1 MVGITKDDGALPSRG
16 LGGASEKSG
25 LLVVLGYIGA
35 QTWLPIVGVVADM
48 YRGGDLALS
57 GLNPLLFSYL
67 VVLGTTACA
76 ASFARWR
83 DEWSRGVFGAFA
95 GALAAIAGAALL
107 LVPERGASVAVAVL
121 RVVSG
126 ALLGL
131 GGGLL
136 TMVWSER
143 FGRLDAP
150 ARSRV
155 SFLVVLAACLLA
167 AFAQSIG
174 IHWLLLAVV
183 AVFSAV
189 SSALFMVSASRGE
202 APAKTSSPVTHLQ
215 GAFVRII
222 ASYGLF
228 GLVFALMITQFLIAR
243 HGHALS
249 WTWLLSLSGVVISLV
264 VEVVAKAL
272 LKQGFSWLL
281 LLRFAAIPVLVAFY
295 PFDAGS
301 EFSLRFAMGASAV
314 ALWVYLSLVVGVAAE
329 AAGQIRVPFAIVWG
343 VALGALALGAAL
355 GSSLALMM
363 ESLDLQGHVS
373 VTAIA
378 AMVLAV
384 IASDVVLTRGSLAR
398 AYKRAVTAAGGKEA
412 ESADGGTP
420 FDERVAA
427 VAEVYALTE
436 REAEV
441 LGILARGH
449 GLGRVQEVLF
459 IAEGT
464 AITHRRHIYQK
475 LDVHSKAELID
486 LVSGFGDDGIDD
498 D

>member
-1 MVGITKDDGALPSRG
+1 M
-16 LGGASEKSG
+16 
-25 LLVVLGYIGA
+25 
-35 QTWLPIVGVVADM
+35 
-48 YRGGDLALS
+48 
-57 GLNPLLFSYL
+57 
-67 VVLGTTACA
+67 
-76 ASFARWR
+76 
-83 DEWSRGVFGAFA
+83 
-95 GALAAIAGAALL
+95 
-107 LVPERGASVAVAVL
+107 
-121 RVVSG
+121 SG

-202 APAKTSSPVTHLQ
+202 AAAKTSSPVTHLQ

-249 WTWLLSLSGVVISLV
+249 WTWFLSLSGVVISLV

-281 LLRFAAIPVLVAFY
+281 LLRFAAIPILVAFY

-314 ALWVYLSLVVGVAAE
+314 ALWVYLSLVVGIAAE

-343 VALGALALGAAL
+343 VALGAAL

>member
-1 MVGITKDDGALPSRG
+1 MVGITKDDGALPSQG

-249 WTWLLSLSGVVISLV
+249 WTWFLSLSGVVISLV

-281 LLRFAAIPVLVAFY
+281 LLRFAAIPILVAFY

-343 VALGALALGAAL
+343 CGSGRACSGRGFGVEFGAYDGEPRSP
-355 GSSLALMM
+355 GPR
-363 ESLDLQGHVS
+363 ERDGH
-373 VTAIA
+373 
-378 AMVLAV
+378 
-384 IASDVVLTRGSLAR
+384 
-398 AYKRAVTAAGGKEA
+398 
-412 ESADGGTP
+412 
-420 FDERVAA
+420 
-427 VAEVYALTE
+427 
-436 REAEV
+436 
-441 LGILARGH
+441 RGH
-449 GLGRVQEVLF
+449 GACCYRVGCGVDARKFGTGLQEGRNC
-459 IAEGT
+459 
-464 AITHRRHIYQK
+464 RRGQRGG
-475 LDVHSKAELID
+475 VC
-486 LVSGFGDDGIDD
+486 
-498 D
+498 

>member
-1 MVGITKDDGALPSRG
+1 MVGIMKDDGALPSQG
-16 LGGASEKSG
+16 LGGASEKSR
-25 LLVVLGYIGA
+25 LLVVPGYIGA

-281 LLRFAAIPVLVAFY
+281 LLRFAAIPILVAFY

-343 VALGALALGAAL
+343 VALDAAL

-384 IASDVVLTRGSLAR
+384 IASDMVLTRGSLAR

>member
-281 LLRFAAIPVLVAFY
+281 LLRFAAIPILVAFY

-355 GSSLALMM
+355 GSSLA
-363 ESLDLQGHVS
+363 
-373 VTAIA
+373 
-378 AMVLAV
+378 V

-398 AYKRAVTAAGGKEA
+398 AYKRAVAAAGGKEA

>member
-1 MVGITKDDGALPSRG
+1 MVGITKDDGALPSQG

-57 GLNPLLFSYL
+57 GLSPLLFSYL

-83 DEWSRGVFGAFA
+83 DEWYRGVFGAFA

-121 RVVSG
+121 RVVSS

-281 LLRFAAIPVLVAFY
+281 L
-295 PFDAGS
+295 
-301 EFSLRFAMGASAV
+301 LRFAMGASAV

>member
-1 MVGITKDDGALPSRG
+1 MVGITKDDGALPSQG

-155 SFLVVLAACLLA
+155 SPCSWCRRLAVR
-167 AFAQSIG
+167 
-174 IHWLLLAVV
+174 LLLK
-183 AVFSAV
+183 
-189 SSALFMVSASRGE
+189 
-202 APAKTSSPVTHLQ
+202 P
-215 GAFVRII
+215 
-222 ASYGLF
+222 
-228 GLVFALMITQFLIAR
+228 
-243 HGHALS
+243 
-249 WTWLLSLSGVVISLV
+249 
-264 VEVVAKAL
+264 
-272 LKQGFSWLL
+272 
-281 LLRFAAIPVLVAFY
+281 LR
-295 PFDAGS
+295 
-301 EFSLRFAMGASAV
+301 
-314 ALWVYLSLVVGVAAE
+314 
-329 AAGQIRVPFAIVWG
+329 Q
-343 VALGALALGAAL
+343 
-355 GSSLALMM
+355 
-363 ESLDLQGHVS
+363 
-373 VTAIA
+373 
-378 AMVLAV
+378 
-384 IASDVVLTRGSLAR
+384 
-398 AYKRAVTAAGGKEA
+398 
-412 ESADGGTP
+412 
-420 FDERVAA
+420 
-427 VAEVYALTE
+427 
-436 REAEV
+436 
-441 LGILARGH
+441 
-449 GLGRVQEVLF
+449 
-459 IAEGT
+459 
-464 AITHRRHIYQK
+464 
-475 LDVHSKAELID
+475 
-486 LVSGFGDDGIDD
+486 
-498 D
+498 